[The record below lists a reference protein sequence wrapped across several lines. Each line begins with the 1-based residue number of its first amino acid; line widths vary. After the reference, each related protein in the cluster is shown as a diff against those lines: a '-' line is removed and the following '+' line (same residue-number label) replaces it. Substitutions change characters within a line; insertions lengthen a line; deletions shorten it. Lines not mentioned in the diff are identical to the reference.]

1 MTIFSININFYYLT
15 MKLAVFATL
24 VATTAAF
31 SVKQADF
38 GKVRKSV

>member
-1 MTIFSININFYYLT
+1 
-15 MKLAVFATL
+15 MKLAIFATL

-31 SVKQADF
+31 SVKKADF